1 MSNII
6 ISDIYYDFETY
17 DLLYNTLNSE
27 DKEYIKNDNLNMG
40 IFLFNKWKTII
51 NSLPSNY
58 YLQYYSQ
65 LTAIDRNNWFK
76 KYLHYPIKDISQMPE
91 VL

>member
-40 IFLFNKWKTII
+40 IFLFKRWKTII

-76 KYLHYPIKDISQMPE
+76 KYLDYPIKDISQMPE